1 MMLNNEERRFLEE
14 VVFSDENRQR
24 DFDRWVSM
32 MEEDYANV
40 SFFCN
45 VAYSQDLNPSGF
57 ESFLLSENIRNISN
71 IVINNSP
78 A

>member
-24 DFDRWVSM
+24 DMECWIAL
-32 MEEDYANV
+32 MEEDYANG

-45 VAYSQDLNPSGF
+45 VA
-57 ESFLLSENIRNISN
+57 
-71 IVINNSP
+71 
-78 A
+78 

>member
-14 VVFSDENRQR
+14 VLFSDENRQR

-40 SFFCN
+40 SFFRN
-45 VAYSQDLNPSGF
+45 VA
-57 ESFLLSENIRNISN
+57 
-71 IVINNSP
+71 
-78 A
+78 

>member
-1 MMLNNEERRFLEE
+1 MVLNNEERRFLEE

-32 MEEDYANV
+32 MEEDYANG

-45 VAYSQDLNPSGF
+45 VA
-57 ESFLLSENIRNISN
+57 
-71 IVINNSP
+71 
-78 A
+78 

>member
-1 MMLNNEERRFLEE
+1 MMLNDEERRFLDE

-32 MEEDYANV
+32 MEEDYANE

-45 VAYSQDLNPSGF
+45 VA
-57 ESFLLSENIRNISN
+57 
-71 IVINNSP
+71 
-78 A
+78 

>member
-1 MMLNNEERRFLEE
+1 MRNRKDGKKMMLNNEERRFLDE

-32 MEEDYANV
+32 MEEDYANE

-45 VAYSQDLNPSGF
+45 VA
-57 ESFLLSENIRNISN
+57 
-71 IVINNSP
+71 
-78 A
+78 